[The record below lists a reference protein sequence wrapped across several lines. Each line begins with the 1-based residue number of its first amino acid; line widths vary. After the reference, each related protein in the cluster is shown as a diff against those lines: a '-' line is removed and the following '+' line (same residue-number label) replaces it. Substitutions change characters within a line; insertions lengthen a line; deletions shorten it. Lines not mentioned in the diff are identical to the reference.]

1 MKESRFVGKA
11 NEIEMLPP
19 GKIET
24 VDNLSDKRR
33 RKNERFKAVMDGAVV
48 EEPPIRD
55 AQP

>member
-24 VDNLSDKRR
+24 VDNLSDEQR
-33 RKNERFKAVMDGAVV
+33 RKNERFKAIMNGTVV
-48 EEPPIRD
+48 EEPPTRN